1 MIKTKY
7 VTPSIE
13 IIVTDPVRLLN
24 DSLPIYEEEEITDP
38 TEIE

>member
-13 IIVTDPVRLLN
+13 IILTDPVRLLD
-24 DSLPIYEEEEITDP
+24 DSLPVFEEEKITDP